1 MACTINDKFGHNF
14 AGGICQVC
22 KKLQRAPM
30 KKFTVNPFANYRF
43 KKMSSDSGSQE
54 SSNSKIQLSTDLINF
69 YKEGS
74 YGFYMKIIKIAGEDI
89 VRGWMSD
96 SKLSEIPIKRFKW
109 LWSEYYKKINWTNK

>member
-1 MACTINDKFGHNF
+1 
-14 AGGICQVC
+14 
-22 KKLQRAPM
+22 
-30 KKFTVNPFANYRF
+30 
-43 KKMSSDSGSQE
+43 MSSDSGSQE